1 MKTTKISDL
10 IKESYLN
17 YVSKDKCGLVL
28 VSLPT
33 ALGKTYA
40 CCDAIASWCAGKPSD
55 DRRHVVF
62 ITPLL
67 KNLPERD
74 LMEAFQRHGIDYKS
88 NVLVIRSYRDCI
100 VEANKKGLLRK
111 ILLGLLPE
119 SHADFFMGD
128 ENLEKLIKMADRI
141 AESPDFQDEDHEFE
155 ERERQFRRGIRGLL
169 WKLSKA
175 DEAASKTAD
184 ERKEEPQQDASGKKT
199 AKSKQKKGRSLAET
213 LAAHPEDSWIGE
225 IYPQVHEERYPVL
238 LMSSTKLLKG
248 QRCTPR
254 PDS

>member
-128 ENLEKLIKMADRI
+128 EKALTCRMKTMSLKSGKDSSGEASEGSSGNC
-141 AESPDFQDEDHEFE
+141 P
-155 ERERQFRRGIRGLL
+155 RRMKQPARPQT
-169 WKLSKA
+169 K
-175 DEAASKTAD
+175 
-184 ERKEEPQQDASGKKT
+184 ERKNLSRTRLVRRPQNPNRRKAGASLRPSQPILRTAGSAKYTRRSMKKD
-199 AKSKQKKGRSLAET
+199 T
-213 LAAHPEDSWIGE
+213 LFS
-225 IYPQVHEERYPVL
+225 
-238 LMSSTKLLKG
+238 
-248 QRCTPR
+248 
-254 PDS
+254 

>member
-100 VEANKKGLLRK
+100 VEAK
-111 ILLGLLPE
+111 
-119 SHADFFMGD
+119 S
-128 ENLEKLIKMADRI
+128 
-141 AESPDFQDEDHEFE
+141 S
-155 ERERQFRRGIRGLL
+155 RR
-169 WKLSKA
+169 
-175 DEAASKTAD
+175 
-184 ERKEEPQQDASGKKT
+184 
-199 AKSKQKKGRSLAET
+199 
-213 LAAHPEDSWIGE
+213 
-225 IYPQVHEERYPVL
+225 
-238 LMSSTKLLKG
+238 MF
-248 QRCTPR
+248 
-254 PDS
+254 